1 MKRIKKEWRGVS
13 CATVS
18 IQGDILMNRMTEQ
31 CCCSCQNAKPFSNF
45 HTHVIIG
52 KKYLPVCKA
61 CCSKKLKEYIVA
73 TKSEAAGLW
82 CLLAELGIPFLREVW
97 EPTQK
102 IVFESTNAGRKPDLF
117 LTYLRVL
124 KELGNIVEG
133 FWQSDMML
141 DDFIESKKGKKEESK
156 ELIDWNEQVAI
167 WGKFVQPDGT
177 MDRDAYDYLNFTFA
191 DYTKDLLEMDANLI
205 RRYRDLAKAELRKR
219 KADESGDIQEIAK
232 AQDNLRKMLEMLKLN
247 EFQSNQLSEEKR
259 SYEYNVALVENYR
272 PSECEELQEYLD
284 KVGYEKEK
292 AILMRSIR
300 NSVAGT
306 RDYPDI
312 PKEYQ

>member
-1 MKRIKKEWRGVS
+1 
-13 CATVS
+13 
-18 IQGDILMNRMTEQ
+18 MNRMTEAY
-31 CCCSCQNAKPFSNF
+31 CINCQSAKAFSNF
-45 HTHVIIG
+45 HNHVIVG
-52 KKYLPVCKA
+52 KKYLPVCKT
-61 CCSKKLKEYIVA
+61 CCNKKLKDYIVA
-73 TKSEAAGLW
+73 TKNDAAGLW

-117 LTYLRVL
+117 LTYIRTL

-141 DDFIESKKGKKEESK
+141 SDFMKIGKDTKEEKVK
-156 ELIDWNEQVAI
+156 EVVDLNEQQRI
-167 WGKFVQPDGT
+167 WGKFEVED
-177 MDRDAYDYLNFTFA
+177 YDFLNFTFNE
-191 DYTKDLLEMDANLI
+191 YTQELLEMDANLI

-259 SYEYNVALVENYR
+259 AFEYNVALIENYR
-272 PSECEELQEYLD
+272 PAECEKLQEYLD
-284 KVGYEKEK
+284 RVGYEKEK

-300 NSVAGT
+300 NAVAGT

>member
-1 MKRIKKEWRGVS
+1 
-13 CATVS
+13 
-18 IQGDILMNRMTEQ
+18 MNRMTESY
-31 CCCSCQNAKPFSNF
+31 CINCQSAKPFSNF
-45 HTHVIIG
+45 HNHVIVG
-52 KKYLPVCKA
+52 KKYLPMCKS
-61 CCSKKLKEYIVA
+61 CCSKKLKEYITV
-73 TKSEAAGLW
+73 TKNDAAGLW

-97 EPTQK
+97 EPAQK

-117 LTYLRVL
+117 LTYLRTI
-124 KELGNIVEG
+124 KELGIMVEG

-141 DDFIESKKGKKEESK
+141 DDFIKIRENNAEEEIKEV
-156 ELIDWNEQVAI
+156 IDLNEQQRI
-167 WGKFVQPDGT
+167 WGKFEPE
-177 MDRDAYDYLNFTFA
+177 DYEFLNFTFNE
-191 DYTKDLLEMDANLI
+191 YTQELLEMDANLI

-247 EFQSNQLSEEKR
+247 EFQSNQISEEKR

>member
-1 MKRIKKEWRGVS
+1 
-13 CATVS
+13 
-18 IQGDILMNRMTEQ
+18 MNRMTESY
-31 CCCSCQNAKPFSNF
+31 CINCQSAKSFSNF
-45 HTHVIIG
+45 HNHVIVG
-52 KKYLPVCKA
+52 KKYLPICKS
-61 CCSKKLKEYIVA
+61 CCSKKLKEYITV
-73 TKSEAAGLW
+73 TKNDAAGLW

-102 IVFESTNAGRKPDLF
+102 IIFESTNAGRKPDLF
-117 LTYLRVL
+117 LTYLRTIR
-124 KELGNIVEG
+124 ELGIMVEG

-141 DDFIESKKGKKEESK
+141 DDFIDIGESHQEEDKEI
-156 ELIDWNEQVAI
+156 LDLNEQQRI
-167 WGKFVQPDGT
+167 WGKFEPE
-177 MDRDAYDYLNFTFA
+177 DYEFLNFTFNEYA
-191 DYTKDLLEMDANLI
+191 QDLLEMDANLI

-232 AQDNLRKMLEMLKLN
+232 AQDNLKKMLDMLKLSD
-247 EFQSNQLSEEKR
+247 FQSNQMSDEKR

-300 NSVAGT
+300 NSVAET

>member
-1 MKRIKKEWRGVS
+1 M
-13 CATVS
+13 
-18 IQGDILMNRMTEQ
+18 
-31 CCCSCQNAKPFSNF
+31 
-45 HTHVIIG
+45 
-52 KKYLPVCKA
+52 CKA

-82 CLLAELGIPFLREVW
+82 CLLAELSIPFLKEAW
-97 EPTQK
+97 EPAQK
-102 IVFESTNAGRKPDLF
+102 IVFESTSAGRKPDLF

-124 KELGNIVEG
+124 KELGTIVKG

-141 DDFIESKKGKKEESK
+141 DDFIDSKKNKKEKSK

-177 MDRDAYDYLNFTFA
+177 MDRDAYDYLNFTFS

-232 AQDNLRKMLEMLKLN
+232 AQDNLKKMLDMLN
-247 EFQSNQLSEEKR
+247 LSDFKKGEVDERKQFIDRLAWMIEETEPAEEEDESK
-259 SYEYNVALVENYR
+259 YR
-272 PSECEELQEYLD
+272 D
-284 KVGYEKEK
+284 IAGYEK
-292 AILMRSIR
+292 IYNSFMRSMR
-300 NSVAGT
+300 NILTGD
-306 RDYPDI
+306 RKYPDI
-312 PKEYQ
+312 PPEGES

>member
-1 MKRIKKEWRGVS
+1 
-13 CATVS
+13 
-18 IQGDILMNRMTEQ
+18 MTEAY
-31 CCCSCQNAKPFSNF
+31 CINCQSAKAFSNF
-45 HTHVIIG
+45 HNHVIVG
-52 KKYLPVCKA
+52 KKYLPVCKT
-61 CCSKKLKEYIVA
+61 CCNKKLKDYIVA
-73 TKSEAAGLW
+73 TKNDAAGLW

-117 LTYLRVL
+117 LTYIRTL

-141 DDFIESKKGKKEESK
+141 SDFMKIGKDTKEEEVK
-156 ELIDWNEQVAI
+156 EVVDLNEQQRI
-167 WGKFVQPDGT
+167 WGKFEVED
-177 MDRDAYDYLNFTFA
+177 YDFLNFTFNE
-191 DYTKDLLEMDANLI
+191 YTQELLEMDANLI

-232 AQDNLRKMLEMLKLN
+232 AQDNLRKMVEMLKLN

-259 SYEYNVALVENYR
+259 AFEYNVALIENYR
-272 PSECEELQEYLD
+272 PAECEKLQEYLD
-284 KVGYEKEK
+284 RVGYEKEK

-300 NSVAGT
+300 NAVAGT